1 MAKRLGSISSSTTC
15 MAMRAILCSVVMGAI
30 ITQTNAF
37 VAPGS
42 IGGQSNSLSRDTLQH
57 WQSRIGSGS
66 TTISSPI
73 TLSPLSTFPAATTT
87 STSTSLSSSI
97 GSKGDDKS
105 AAASQNA
112 FGVISDAVTGVIF
125 SLLHAFDSCE
135 IKDSSKN
142 LRVLWVRALLNY
154 RNKIDDDIAQELLPK
169 TTRGLVT
176 SEAGAK
182 LLDPILKFAEWIEA
196 RTEFIDTSLDNYLSS
211 PACRD
216 AETKQDLECNVVLF
230 GAGYDT
236 RALRYRHKHSEKI
249 HFIEVD
255 LPDVVDGKRKL
266 YKKFRDEND
275 PAWSFEADGKDGAKH
290 TLVPFDLNNCG
301 GDDPTSLIETL
312 RKEGRL
318 QENVPTLLV
327 FEAVLFYV
335 DESAVRNIM
344 QELFDFS
351 QVGGN
356 GDDPRAQAMICF
368 TDSLKPFVDVPF
380 SNEARKFFASKGMD
394 LLQHRS
400 RWGGAVHFA
409 LTAAASK
416 QSKTND
422 DTEAKVD
429 PKMKDNGIFKEY
441 MEEQVGTISNSY
453 TPTQAN
459 NAAILE
465 EPSFENTWYAVAYP
479 WQIDGYE
486 TPMDAVR
493 GSKTRMRKHGGKEAT
508 KPFATR
514 LWGEP
519 LVIYRDTEGELV
531 AMSDVCPHRSA
542 PLSMGKVENGKLTCM
557 YHGWQFGAEGKCV
570 DVPTLHTV
578 DEDGNEITR
587 NTEKFLSH
595 ISKSNCGNN
604 HAVVEHEGLVYIWRG
619 NVLEADLS
627 LLPSRRKGDMETVPI
642 DSVLDYNVDYSYIV
656 ENNLDSPHLFYL
668 HDGSVPPIESIGML
682 SENLPK
688 LRLTAFTDD
697 CGMGH
702 MGRFGENGRPK
713 KILRFDPPNIVR
725 HGGVS
730 GFEEEFHIIPI
741 APQRTRVL
749 LRQHLPR
756 GPILSTLTGFPG
768 AKMLLTQ
775 LVNNWN
781 YHIGLEDACIMQG
794 QASRIED
801 WGSPRLRVGGTGDDL
816 IKRYWS
822 WRNTAHKNLQEKTG
836 QSSPYYSEFKIDSKP
851 QTVGIPSGTSFGD
864 DSKVVNLV
872 REDSRRRHTPLVTDN
887 REVDS
892 ETGNDIGTWGILT
905 DYVQNTPA
913 AQFPPVNYKAYKKML
928 VLDDFVKALIE
939 TDISKAKVK
948 DQVENSS
955 VELERKR
962 GDFERRFAFTPVAAT
977 AMVIAYILGPSPMY
991 EQAIAAITFLGDK

>member
-1 MAKRLGSISSSTTC
+1 MKQRLKSTPCASVVTK
-15 MAMRAILCSVVMGAI
+15 AMLCSVVLVAFI
-30 ITQTNAF
+30 SQTNAF
-37 VAPGS
+37 VAPGGCRS
-42 IGGQSNSLSRDTLQH
+42 CQSNTISNDLNHQSHTIPPQH
-57 WQSRIGSGS
+57 STSSSIPRSSSTHMRMTPSTGSGS
-66 TTISSPI
+66 
-73 TLSPLSTFPAATTT
+73 
-87 STSTSLSSSI
+87 
-97 GSKGDDKS
+97 KGNES

-125 SLLHAFDSCE
+125 SLLHAFDNCE

-182 LLDPILKFAEWIEA
+182 LLDPILKFAEWIQA
-196 RTEFIDTSLDNYLSS
+196 RTEFIDESLENYLSS

-216 AETKQDLECNVVLF
+216 AETGTDFECNVVLF

-236 RALRYRHKHSEKI
+236 RALRYRHEHSEKI
-249 HFIEVD
+249 HFVEVD
-255 LPDVVDGKRKL
+255 LPEVVDGKRKL

-275 PAWSFEADGKDGAKH
+275 PTWDFEGDGKDGAKH

-301 GDDPTSLIETL
+301 GDSPTSLIETL
-312 RKEGRL
+312 RTEGKL
-318 QENVPTLLV
+318 EKNVPTLLV

-344 QELFDFS
+344 QELFDFTKL
-351 QVGGN
+351 GGN
-356 GDDPRAQAMICF
+356 GDDPRAQGMICF
-368 TDSLKPFVDVPF
+368 TDSLKPFLDVPF
-380 SNEARKFFASKGMD
+380 SNEARQFFASRGMD
-394 LLQHRS
+394 LLQHRA

-409 LTAAASK
+409 LTAASRTKNDTSK
-416 QSKTND
+416 M
-422 DTEAKVD
+422 DTESEAA
-429 PKMKDNGIFKEY
+429 PEKDNGIFVKH
-441 MEEQVGTISNSY
+441 MEDRVGTIVNSY
-453 TPTQAN
+453 TPTQSN
-459 NAAILE
+459 NAAVLK

-479 WQIDGYE
+479 WQVDGYE

-493 GSKTRMRKHGGKEAT
+493 QSKSTMRKHGGSVAT

-514 LWGEP
+514 LWGKP
-519 LVIYRDTEGELV
+519 LVIYRDTEGQLV
-531 AMSDVCPHRSA
+531 AMADVCPHRSA
-542 PLSMGKVENGKLTCM
+542 PLSMGKVEHGKLTCM
-557 YHGWQFGAEGKCV
+557 YHGWQYGAKGNCV

-578 DEDGNEITR
+578 DEDGKEIGTNNAR
-587 NTEKFLSH
+587 FLSRV
-595 ISKSNCGNN
+595 SKANCGNN
-604 HAVVEHEGLVYIWRG
+604 FAVVEHEGLVYVWRG
-619 NVLEADLS
+619 NVLEADVS
-627 LLPSRRKGDMETVPI
+627 LLPSRRKGDMETVAI
-642 DSVLDYNVDYSYIV
+642 DTVLDYNVDYSYIV

-682 SENLPK
+682 AQNLPK

-697 CGMGH
+697 CGYGH
-702 MGRFGENGRPK
+702 KGRFGENGRPK

-730 GFEEEFHIIPI
+730 GFEEEFHIVPI

-756 GPILSTLTGFPG
+756 GPILSTVTGFPG
-768 AKMLLTQ
+768 AKVILTQ

-801 WGSPRLRVGGTGDDL
+801 WGSPRLKIGGTGDDL
-816 IKRYWS
+816 IKRYWN
-822 WRNTAHKNLQEKTG
+822 WRNKAHENLQEKYG
-836 QSSPYYSEFKIDSKP
+836 QQSPYYTEFSKDSSV
-851 QTVGIPSGTSFGD
+851 VGIPSGTSFGD
-864 DSKVVNLV
+864 DPSTVNLA

-887 REVDS
+887 QEKDTV
-892 ETGNDIGTWGILT
+892 TGNDIGSWGILT

-913 AQFPPVNYKAYKKML
+913 AQFPPVNYKAYSKML
-928 VLDDFVKALIE
+928 VLDDFVKGLIE
-939 TDISKAKVK
+939 TDVSNEQIR

-955 VELERKR
+955 VELDRIRKREELERK
-962 GDFERRFAFTPVAAT
+962 FAFTPVAAT
-977 AMVIAYILGPSPMY
+977 AMVIAYILGPSPIY
-991 EQAIAAITFLGDK
+991 EQAIAAITFVGDK